1 MATRGVS
8 DTLKAANVREGIST
22 REGTEALLRV
32 LQTNLRQVLVSKNI
46 SHRYPGFVAGG
57 VPVDATRTGVSSRD
71 EDRMEGDLSSANRY
85 PRPEVTADYVAP
97 GTEIERIVADL
108 WGSALNV
115 EAVGVNDDF
124 FELGGDSL
132 LALQMIPR
140 IQDRFQIGLVPRELF
155 EAATIAGVA
164 RVIET
169 KLIEEVEEL
178 EKA

>member
-1 MATRGVS
+1 
-8 DTLKAANVREGIST
+8 
-22 REGTEALLRV
+22 
-32 LQTNLRQVLVSKNI
+32 
-46 SHRYPGFVAGG
+46 VAGG
-57 VPVDATRTGVSSRD
+57 VLVDATRTGVSSGD
-71 EDRMEGDLSSANRY
+71 DDRLEGDLSSSNRY
-85 PRPEVTADYVAP
+85 PRPEVRADYVAP
-97 GTEIERIVADL
+97 STEIEHIVADL
-108 WGSALNV
+108 WASALNL

-169 KLIEEVEEL
+169 KLIEEIEEL